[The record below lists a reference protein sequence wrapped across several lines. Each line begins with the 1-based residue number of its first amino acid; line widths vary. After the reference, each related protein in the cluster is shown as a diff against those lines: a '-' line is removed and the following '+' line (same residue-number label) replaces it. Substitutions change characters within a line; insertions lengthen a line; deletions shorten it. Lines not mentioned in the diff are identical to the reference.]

1 MVRASLTIL
10 VAVAACAGV
19 LGAAGAQE
27 SLRSEFDPGPDAPAL
42 GDARA
47 PVVVVEF
54 FDFRCAYCARQA
66 RNVFPG
72 IRSRFTDTNQVRYVW
87 VEALPPG
94 DPQAERDAVAARC
107 AGESGRYLEARRY
120 LFAEETSPR
129 EGPLDVGQ
137 FAGALGLE
145 AGPLVLCMETDRYG
159 PAVRN
164 AVARA
169 LAHRVTATPTYFFG
183 YPVEGGTGMTV
194 ERHVVGEMDAEAFG
208 RIVDQLIQSRRDA
221 EARRRVDR

>member
-1 MVRASLTIL
+1 MPGL
-10 VAVAACAGV
+10 VQ
-19 LGAAGAQE
+19 AQD
-27 SLRSEFDPGPDAPAL
+27 SLRAEFDAGPDAPML
-42 GDARA
+42 GSPEA

-54 FDFRCAYCARQA
+54 FDFRCEYCARQA
-66 RNVFPG
+66 IDVFPE
-72 IRSRFTDTNQVRYVW
+72 IRSRLIDTGQVRYAW
-87 VEALPPG
+87 VEALPDG
-94 DPQAERDAVAARC
+94 DADAERDAIAARC

-120 LFAEETSPR
+120 LFGEDISPR
-129 EGPLDVGQ
+129 EGSLDIGA
-137 FAGALGLE
+137 FAQALGLV
-145 AGPLVLCMETDRYG
+145 AGPLVLCIETDRHG

-194 ERHVVGEMDAEAFG
+194 ERHVVGEIDEEAFG